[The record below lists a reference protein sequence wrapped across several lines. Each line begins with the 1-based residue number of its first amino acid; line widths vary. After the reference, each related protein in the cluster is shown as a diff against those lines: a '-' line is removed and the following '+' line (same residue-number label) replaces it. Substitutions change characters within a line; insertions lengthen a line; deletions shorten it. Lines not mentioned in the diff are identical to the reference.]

1 MSAHSP
7 IPWGEDPV
15 DASIT
20 SAMMSDSLD
29 RAGARHQVSELR
41 LWADSRPL
49 RASGIART
57 IRFVPDPDLDPP
69 HPYDDMMD
77 FIDAVTPGEFIV
89 LATGE
94 SISSAFWGELFSAAA
109 MGRGGTGMATDGNIR
124 DVEKIRALHFPV
136 FARGH
141 RPIDYR
147 GRMKVDAVQVDV
159 TLGGVSVSPGDLIM
173 GDEDGLVVV
182 PQQLMD
188 TVVEYSRE
196 RARGESTVLTE
207 LLAGSTLREVWTR
220 HGIL

>member
-29 RAGARHQVSELR
+29 RAGARRQVSELR

-77 FIDAVTPGEFIV
+77 FIDAALLHSLFVSSP
-89 LATGE
+89 
-94 SISSAFWGELFSAAA
+94 ISRRS
-109 MGRGGTGMATDGNIR
+109 R
-124 DVEKIRALHFPV
+124 DQTK
-136 FARGH
+136 
-141 RPIDYR
+141 
-147 GRMKVDAVQVDV
+147 
-159 TLGGVSVSPGDLIM
+159 
-173 GDEDGLVVV
+173 
-182 PQQLMD
+182 
-188 TVVEYSRE
+188 
-196 RARGESTVLTE
+196 
-207 LLAGSTLREVWTR
+207 
-220 HGIL
+220 